1 MSENHDE
8 QQQQQQN
15 EQPNIAP
22 PFSPV
27 LIEESKQNS
36 TDYSDYSDD
45 SENAPEKGTL
55 AYLYHQRGIALKAAQ
70 KRAAEAKQAMTFD
83 DPKIERNIEI
93 LEKKT
98 EELKQQTKEQHLVD
112 GPVERPPPPPGARPP
127 LNGITPIDRDEYFAQ
142 NYRQGQK
149 KHAQKGPAGAFTDD
163 TVPSPPPMPD
173 DEDEDEDNA
182 QYLGS
187 LPPNA
192 NWGLP
197 HNEYGDPLDTEY
209 EAVDIIGQKTK
220 DKEIWYNVVFKEEKF
235 GHKTHWCKES
245 DCENCPELIKEW
257 KRKRTA
263 QMTRPKSKPKSHDSD
278 PSSASL
284 SSSSSST
291 EDCTPPPEPESS
303 SSSSTEDFTPPPENS
318 SSSSTEDFTPEP
330 ESSSSDSR
338 SDLESCD

>member
-1 MSENHDE
+1 MSENHGE

-15 EQPNIAP
+15 EQQNIAP

-45 SENAPEKGTL
+45 SDAPQSGTL
-55 AYLYHQRGIALKAAQ
+55 AALYRQRHIALKAAQ
-70 KRAAEAKQAMTFD
+70 KRTAEKEQAMKFD

-93 LEKKT
+93 LAKKT
-98 EELKQQTKEQHLVD
+98 EELKRKTKEQHLVD

-127 LNGITPIDRDEYFAQ
+127 INGITPILPDENPQVGF
-142 NYRQGQK
+142 K

-163 TVPSPPPMPD
+163 AVPSSETESD
-173 DEDEDEDNA
+173 DDGNTVHI
-182 QYLGS
+182 LGI
-187 LPPNA
+187 LPPA
-192 NWGLP
+192 PAWMP
-197 HNEYGDPLDTEY
+197 KRNEYGDPPDTEY
-209 EAVDIIGQKTK
+209 EAIDIIGQMTK

-245 DCENCPELIKEW
+245 DCENCPQLIEEW
-257 KRKRTA
+257 KKK
-263 QMTRPKSKPKSHDSD
+263 QQKKNSQIPKSQKSKPKSHDSD

-291 EDCTPPPEPESS
+291 EDCTPPPESESS